1 MTPWVRNLLLAN
13 LVTFVFTMAYPGLQ
27 IQLALVPALIV
38 SQPWTAI
45 TYMFLHAGFSHL
57 FFNMISLYFFG
68 PRLEARLGGPK
79 FLGLYFVSGLTGALL
94 SMFFTPHAL
103 VVGASGAIFGVMLG
117 YARYWP
123 RDLVYIWGLVPV
135 QARWLVIAMTVLA
148 LVGNRLPGQSGI
160 AHFAHLGGFLGGLI
174 YLTWMDRASPAARFR
189 ARAQAAVAP
198 KPRASGGSDLDRWRK
213 IRSDGMH
220 PLNRQELERLLEKV
234 ASDGAARLTPDERA
248 FLDRM
253 AG

>member
-1 MTPWVRNLLLAN
+1 VRNLLLAN
-13 LVTFVFTMAYPGLQ
+13 IVVFFFTMAYPAVVFD
-27 IQLALVPALIV
+27 LALLPAAVLV
-38 SQPWTAI
+38 RPWTAI
-45 TYMFLHAGFSHL
+45 TYMFIHANFSHL
-57 FFNMISLYFFG
+57 FFNMIGLYFFG
-68 PRLEARLGGPK
+68 SRVEARLGSWR

-94 SMFFTPHAL
+94 SLFFTPFAR

-123 RDLVYIWGLVPV
+123 RDLVYIWGLFPV
-135 QARWLVIAMTVLA
+135 QARWLVVAMTVLS
-148 LVGNRLPGQSGI
+148 LYGGFSPGGSAI

-174 YLTWMDRASPAARFR
+174 YLTWVDRTSPAARFR
-189 ARAQAAVAP
+189 TRAQASVAP
-198 KPRASGGSDLDRWRK
+198 GHRTVDTSDIERWK
-213 IRSDGMH
+213 NIRVEGMH

-234 ASDGAARLTPDERA
+234 ATVGASRLTPDERA